1 MLTTRLPPPVDE
13 QELLQ
18 RAQAI
23 AGLSLGA
30 VAEQHQQ
37 TVPADQT
44 RAKGWAGQLI
54 ETALGAHNSSRPG
67 PDFPELGIELKTL
80 PVSRNGQPRET
91 TYICTAPVNGGEGM
105 QWETSN
111 VYHKL
116 KRILWVPLEA
126 EPDVPLAQR
135 HIGTA
140 LLWSPEPEQAVAL
153 RADWEEL
160 MEMISLGQVENITAH
175 LGACLQIRPKAA
187 DSRAR
192 RKATGENG
200 EPIDT
205 LPRGFYLRTSFT
217 AEILRRYFILPQ

>member
-1 MLTTRLPPPVDE
+1 MLATRVPPPADE

-23 AGLSLGA
+23 AGLSLEVLA
-30 VAEQHQQ
+30 QQHLQ
-37 TVPADQT
+37 TVPPDQIH
-44 RAKGWAGQLI
+44 AKGWAGQLI

-67 PDFPELGIELKTL
+67 PDFPELGVELKTL
-80 PVSRNGQPRET
+80 PVSRTGQPRET

-111 VYHKL
+111 VYRKL
-116 KRILWVPLEA
+116 KRVLWVPVEA
-126 EPDVPLAQR
+126 EPDIPLAQR

-140 LLWSPEPEQAVAL
+140 LLWSPDREQATAL

-160 MEMISLGQVENITAH
+160 MEMISLGQVESISAH
-175 LGACLQIRPKAA
+175 LGTCLQIRPKAA
-187 DSRAR
+187 DSQAR
-192 RKATGENG
+192 RRGTGESG

-217 AEILRRYFILPQ
+217 SGILERHFILPG